1 MIYIQKGPEPT
12 SLTEYKKQQYAY
24 FDGCNKEDIR
34 EKLLQEQ
41 GDLCAYCMKRID
53 KDHMKIEHWYPEDR
67 LSEKERL
74 DYRNMLGVC
83 EGHIDGQKGKEDTC
97 DTQKGNQLITVDP
110 RDIRTISEIKYKS
123 KSGEI
128 YSDNV
133 EIQKDLDK
141 TLNLNSRGHRLPQNR
156 KDTLDAVIFELSKMY
171 PKGNWTKEKLE
182 SFIAE
187 YSKKDVKG
195 QKKEYLGIVLWYL
208 NKKRRRS
215 H

>member
-1 MIYIQKGPEPT
+1 MIYIQKGPEPA

-34 EKLLQEQ
+34 EKLLEEQ
-41 GDLCAYCMKRID
+41 GDLCAYCMRRID

-67 LSEKERL
+67 LSEQERL

-83 EGHIDGQKGKEDTC
+83 EGHIDGQRGKEDTC

-110 RDIRTISEIKYKS
+110 RDARTINEIKYRS
-123 KSGEI
+123 RSGEI
-128 YSDNV
+128 YSDNA

-156 KDTLDAVIFELSKMY
+156 KDTLDAVISELSRRN
-171 PKGNWTKEKLE
+171 PKGNWTKGKLE

-187 YSKKDVKG
+187 YSKKDAKG

-208 NKKRRRS
+208 NKKMKRS
-215 H
+215 S